1 MSAPRPL
8 SGRKVLLIALGA
20 FAVVILANTLLAVY
34 AVRSFS
40 GLVVPNSYV
49 ASQDFDTR
57 RDAQAALGWTLELAY
72 ADGAL
77 RLAIT
82 DPAGSTVRPAELGL
96 TVGRP
101 TTTRDDHQLTLE
113 PTVGGYAGAVA
124 LPPGAW
130 RVEIVATAEDGTA
143 YYQSREL
150 RVAP

>member
-8 SGRKVLLIALGA
+8 SGRKVLMIALGA

-49 ASQDFDTR
+49 ASQDFDER
-57 RDAQAALGWTLELAY
+57 RAAQAALGWTLDLGY
-72 ADGAL
+72 AEGEF
-77 RLAIT
+77 RLAIA
-82 DPAGSTVRPAELGL
+82 DAAGRPVRPAELGV

-101 TTTRDDHQLTLE
+101 TTTREDRRLELE
-113 PTVGGYAGAVA
+113 PTVGGYAGAVE
-124 LPPGAW
+124 LPRGAW
-130 RVEIVATAEDGTA
+130 RVEVVATAEDGTLF
-143 YYQSREL
+143 YQSREL

>member
-1 MSAPRPL
+1 
-8 SGRKVLLIALGA
+8 
-20 FAVVILANTLLAVY
+20 
-34 AVRSFS
+34 
-40 GLVVPNSYV
+40 VVPNSYV

-57 RDAQAALGWTLELAY
+57 RDAQAALGWTLDLGY

-82 DPAGSTVRPAELGL
+82 DPAGRAVRPATLGV

-101 TTTRDDHQLTLE
+101 TTTRDDHLLVLE
-113 PTVGGYAGAVA
+113 PTVGGYAGGVE

-130 RVEIVATAEDGTA
+130 RVEIVAATEDGTA
-143 YYQSREL
+143 FYQSREL

>member
-1 MSAPRPL
+1 MSGSRPL
-8 SGRKVLLIALGA
+8 SGRKVLMIALGA
-20 FAVVILANTLLAVY
+20 FGVVIFANVTLAVY

-49 ASQDFDTR
+49 ASQDFDAR
-57 RDAQAALGWTLELAY
+57 RDAQAALGWALDLGY

-82 DPAGSTVRPAELGL
+82 DLAGRAVRPATLGV

-101 TTTRDDHQLTLE
+101 TTTRDDHRLALE
-113 PTVGGYAGAVA
+113 PTVGGYAGALQ
-124 LPPGAW
+124 LPRGAW
-130 RVEIVATAEDGTA
+130 RVEVVATADDGTA
-143 YYQSREL
+143 FYQSREL

>member
-8 SGRKVLLIALGA
+8 TGRKVLMIALGA

-49 ASQDFDTR
+49 ASQSFDER
-57 RDAQAALGWTLELAY
+57 RTAQAALGWSLDLAY
-72 ADGAL
+72 ADGAV
-77 RLAIT
+77 RLDLA
-82 DPAGSTVRPAELGL
+82 DSAGRAVRPAALAV

-101 TTTRDDHQLTLE
+101 TTTRDDQLLPLE
-113 PTVGGYAGAVA
+113 PTVGGYAAAVD
-124 LPPGAW
+124 LVRGVW